1 MMRLFDLHAVSC
13 AGDTL
18 ITIGLAGTIFF
29 NVPLGEARSK
39 VALYLLVTMV
49 PFALLAPGGRP
60 AARPLPARPPVRAG
74 RHDARAAPSWPG

>member
-1 MMRLFDLHAVSC
+1 MMRLLDLHAISC

-39 VALYLLVTMV
+39 VALYLLITMV
-49 PFALLAPGGRP
+49 PFALLAPVVGP
-60 AARPLPARPPVRAG
+60 AARPLPARPPVRPG
-74 RHDARAAPSWPG
+74 RHHARPRLPGLA